1 MGLFKRKKIGRHTNL
16 KQEATASKIAD
27 AIIARQYKM
36 AKWLNKK
43 ASKLGT
49 IWTLAILVFLALAL
63 AVYCFCLIASAI

>member
-1 MGLFKRKKIGRHTNL
+1 MGLFKHKKVGQHTNL
-16 KQEATASKIAD
+16 KQEAMASKIAD

-49 IWTLAILVFLALAL
+49 ARTLAILVFLALAL
-63 AVYCFCLIASAI
+63 AGYCVCLIASAI